1 MSGDCVVKC
10 CDPPCCVVL
19 CARLLH
25 PSCVVK
31 LQLQPKQGQLMGC
44 LASVA
49 GTGGAG
55 GAAAP
60 GSGHTISRM
69 M

>member
-1 MSGDCVVKC
+1 MLCSVMCPAA
-10 CDPPCCVVL
+10 PP
-19 CARLLH
+19 
-25 PSCVVK
+25 VK
-31 LQLQPKQGQLMGC
+31 LQLQPKQGQLLGC
-44 LASVA
+44 LDSVA
-49 GTGGAG
+49 GTG